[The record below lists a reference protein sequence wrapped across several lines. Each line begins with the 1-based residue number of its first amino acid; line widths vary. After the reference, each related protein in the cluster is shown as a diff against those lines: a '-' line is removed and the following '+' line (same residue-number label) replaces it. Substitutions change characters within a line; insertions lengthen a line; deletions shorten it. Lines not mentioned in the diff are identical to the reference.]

1 MRFTFMEY
9 TFMEPY
15 PKNYDP
21 MKFSLELL
29 YNHLNNSNETK
40 REKAQTYFRR
50 KIKNHYCY
58 VSEWF

>member
-1 MRFTFMEY
+1 
-9 TFMEPY
+9 MEPY

-58 VSEWF
+58 VSE